1 MIIQK
6 YWNVAMMVSQYDTHF
21 CIHIGFEVMLEMTDS
36 CEINPKESF
45 TTSINKHAPCGFFIF
60 HKFLFDALKD
70 RKVFVRIL
78 IASVKF
84 MAYRKTILKDC

>member
-1 MIIQK
+1 MMI
-6 YWNVAMMVSQYDTHF
+6 SQYDTHF

-45 TTSINKHAPCGFFIF
+45 TTSINKHAPCGFFILLE
-60 HKFLFDALKD
+60 FLFHTLKNK
-70 RKVFVRIL
+70 KVFVRIL

-84 MAYRKTILKDC
+84 MAYRITILKNC

>member
-1 MIIQK
+1 MMI
-6 YWNVAMMVSQYDTHF
+6 SQYDTHF

-45 TTSINKHAPCGFFIF
+45 TPCGFFIF

-70 RKVFVRIL
+70 KKVFVRIL